1 MTKLKAGLE
10 IHQQLETH
18 KLFCHCPS
26 ILRSDEP
33 QFTIERKLNPVVGET
48 GKVDTAAL
56 YEQQKDRTFE
66 YLVHDTNCLVELDEE
81 PPHAINQHSLRVAL
95 QIALLFNCKI
105 FPEAQIMRKT
115 VINGSNTGGFQR
127 TVLIAYDGYIET
139 SEGKVRI
146 ETIALEEDSARPAGT
161 KDGKTLY
168 NLDRLG
174 IPLVEITTK
183 PDLKSP
189 EQIKEAALK
198 IGEILRA
205 CEVKRGLGTIR
216 QDVNI
221 SIEGGER
228 VERKGFQDAKTMIH
242 TVETEVLRQE
252 NLAKLKD
259 KFKKANIDTK
269 VTDVS
274 KVFDKTECK
283 FVKKALMPQ
292 RFRGTPSGAK
302 KEGVF
307 GFKIEKLAGT
317 IGFEIQPNKRIGT
330 DFSDYAKP
338 VSGIGGIIH
347 SDEELS
353 KYSFTQE
360 EIDAIKDELG
370 IKKADAFILIVGTK
384 DQAKKARTAIEKRI
398 KLLTNGTP
406 QEVRKSEA
414 DGTTTFLRP
423 MPGAARMYPETDCEL
438 LRIKKPFV
446 DELKSDLPKLVSE
459 NKAYLKE
466 YGLTD
471 ESIML
476 LLKQGK
482 LEDFKV
488 LAKVTDHYALIGKTL
503 TLLPINLA
511 NKEGKSVEDI
521 EEIMNNDLLAEV
533 FEKVPEEIAPVD
545 VKNVLLK
552 IVQGKTLE
560 QALEKSTIDLALEVK
575 SIMKEKPG
583 LREGAYMGLLMKK
596 LAGQVS
602 GKEISDELKRIVGSE

>member
-1 MTKLKAGLE
+1 MSKLKAGLE
-10 IHQQLETH
+10 IHQQLDTH
-18 KLFCHCPS
+18 KLFCSCPS
-26 ILRSDEP
+26 ILRSDDP
-33 QFTIERKLNPVVGET
+33 QYTVVRKLNPVVGET
-48 GKVDTAAL
+48 GKVDIAAA
-56 YEQQKDRTFE
+56 YEKEKDRTFE

-127 TVLIAYDGYIET
+127 TVLIAYDGYVET

-183 PDLKSP
+183 PDLKSK

-221 SIEGGER
+221 SIPGSER
-228 VERKGFQDAKTMIH
+228 VEIKGFQDAKMMIP
-242 TVETEVLRQE
+242 TIENEVLRQE
-252 NLAKLKD
+252 NLHKLKSR
-259 KFKKANIDTK
+259 FAKAVTSQK
-269 VTDVS
+269 VMDVS
-274 KVFDKTECK
+274 KIFSDTGCK
-283 FVKKALMPQ
+283 FVKKALD
-292 RFRGTPSGAK
+292 K

-307 GFKIEKLAGT
+307 GFKIEKLAGV
-317 IGFEIQPNKRIGT
+317 IGIEVQPGKRIGT

-353 KYSFTQE
+353 KYSFSE
-360 EIDAIKDELG
+360 DETRDVRKKLEL
-370 IKKADAFILIVGTK
+370 KKADAFILIVGTRE
-384 DQAKKARTAIEKRI
+384 QATKALKAISKRI
-398 KLLTNGTP
+398 KLLEEGNPG
-406 QEVRKSEA
+406 EVRNSNP
-414 DGTTTFLRP
+414 DGTTTFSRP

-438 LRIKKPFV
+438 LRIKKQQV
-446 DELKSDLPKLVSE
+446 DELKSDLPKLASE
-459 NKAYLKE
+459 HKSYLKE

-511 NKEGKSVEDI
+511 NKEGKSVEEI
-521 EEIMNNDLLAEV
+521 EEILNNDLLADV
-533 FEKVPEEIAPVD
+533 FEKVPEEIAPID

-575 SIMKEKPG
+575 NIIKEKPG

-596 LAGQVS
+596 FAGQVT
-602 GKEISDELKRIVGSE
+602 GKEISDELKKVL